1 MDALSNVRDRMTPM
15 VALTG
20 AVAIATAGALAA
32 PPALQSAEHLAP
44 AVVRE
49 VKSLPVELVA
59 SNFFAP
65 YYAMPA
71 GLAGTAITVP
81 LFVVTFAVDNVVK
94 GTTQLLTNLNVD
106 KRLAQQPVVL
116 THSLLFPIATGAQ
129 IALASGLDGTYVY
142 GKFTPAQALN
152 FFVDAVKA
160 AVDGF
165 VAAEKAL
172 FTPPA
177 MAAKPAI
184 NDVASPAIA
193 EPGTTV
199 TLSTASA
206 SVPAKVA
213 PKHITTT
220 PTAATPEQSTTPT
233 ADTEKATGDTEKAEP
248 AAVADTPVVKKPTW
262 KRPTFKLPTLKLP
275 TFKLPTPKKAPTA
288 GTADSGTT
296 PSAPKADAGSKDA
309 GSEASSK

>member
-1 MDALSNVRDRMTPM
+1 MTPM

-20 AVAIATAGALAA
+20 AVAVAAAGAVAA
-32 PPALQSAEHLAP
+32 PPALQVAERSTP

-49 VKSLPVELVA
+49 VKSLPVDLAAV
-59 SNFFAP
+59 NFFAP

-81 LFVVTFAVDNVVK
+81 LYVVTLAVDNVVK

-116 THSLLFPIATGAQ
+116 THSLVFPIATGAQ

-152 FFVDAVKA
+152 FFVNAVKA
-160 AVDGF
+160 AIDGF

-177 MAAKPAI
+177 LTAETARQ
-184 NDVASPAIA
+184 DVASPAIA
-193 EPGTTV
+193 EVNRTV

-206 SVPAKVA
+206 EVTPKAV
-213 PKHITTT
+213 PKHI
-220 PTAATPEQSTTPT
+220 AATPTDAGAAPSAGATG
-233 ADTEKATGDTEKAEP
+233 DTEKATGDDEKAESP
-248 AAVADTPVVKKPTW
+248 APDTPVVKKPTW
-262 KRPTFKLPTLKLP
+262 KRPAFKLPALKLP
-275 TFKLPTPKKAPTA
+275 TFKLPARKK
-288 GTADSGTT
+288 TT
-296 PSAPKADAGSKDA
+296 TTNTTTDTDTTSSVPKADAGSKDA
-309 GSEASSK
+309 GSEGSSK

>member
-1 MDALSNVRDRMTPM
+1 M

-20 AVAIATAGALAA
+20 AVAIAAAGAVAA
-32 PPALQSAEHLAP
+32 PPALRATEHITP

-49 VKSLPVELVA
+49 VKSLPVELAAV
-59 SNFFAP
+59 NFFAP

-71 GLAGTAITVP
+71 GPAGTAITVP
-81 LFVVTFAVDNVVK
+81 LYVVTLAVDNVVK

-116 THSLLFPIATGAQ
+116 THSLVFPIATGAQ

-152 FFVDAVKA
+152 FFTNAVKA
-160 AVDGF
+160 AIDGF
-165 VAAEKAL
+165 IAAEKAL

-177 MAAKPAI
+177 LTAKTAPQ
-184 NDVASPAIA
+184 DVASPAIA
-193 EPGTTV
+193 EVNRTV

-206 SVPAKVA
+206 GVTPKTA
-213 PKHITTT
+213 PKHSAAT
-220 PTAATPEQSTTPT
+220 PTDAAPEPSTAATG
-233 ADTEKATGDTEKAEP
+233 DTEKATGDTEKAESS
-248 AAVADTPVVKKPTW
+248 ASQTPTVKKPTW

-275 TFKLPTPKKAPTA
+275 TFKLPAPKKATTA
-288 GTADSGTT
+288 GTADTDTT
-296 PSAPKADAGSKDA
+296 SSAPKADTGSKDA
-309 GSEASSK
+309 GSESSSK

>member
-1 MDALSNVRDRMTPM
+1 M

-20 AVAIATAGALAA
+20 AVAIAAAGAVAA
-32 PPALQSAEHLAP
+32 PPALQAAEHVTP

-49 VKSLPVELVA
+49 VKSLPVELAAV
-59 SNFFAP
+59 NFFAP

-71 GLAGTAITVP
+71 GPAGTAITVP
-81 LFVVTFAVDNVVK
+81 LYVVTLAVDNVAK
-94 GTTQLLTNLNVD
+94 GATQLLTNLNVD

-116 THSLLFPIATGAQ
+116 THSLVFPIATGAQ

-152 FFVDAVKA
+152 FFVNAVKA

-172 FTPPA
+172 FTQPSVTA
-177 MAAKPAI
+177 KTAAP
-184 NDVASPAIA
+184 DVASPAIGEA
-193 EPGTTV
+193 SRTV

-206 SVPAKVA
+206 EVTPKA
-213 PKHITTT
+213 PRKHS
-220 PTAATPEQSTTPT
+220 AATPANAGPEPSTEATG
-233 ADTEKATGDTEKAEP
+233 DTEKATGDTEKAESPVP
-248 AAVADTPVVKKPTW
+248 ATPVVKKPTW

-275 TFKLPTPKKAPTA
+275 TFKLPAPKKTTT
-288 GTADSGTT
+288 TADSDTT
-296 PSAPKADAGSKDA
+296 PSAPKGDTGSKDA
-309 GSEASSK
+309 GSEGSSK

>member
-20 AVAIATAGALAA
+20 AVAIAAAGAVAA
-32 PPALQSAEHLAP
+32 PPALQAAEHLTP

-49 VKSLPVELVA
+49 VKSLPVELAAV
-59 SNFFAP
+59 NFFAP

-81 LFVVTFAVDNVVK
+81 LYVVTLAVDNVVK

-116 THSLLFPIATGAQ
+116 THSLVFPIATGAQ

-152 FFVDAVKA
+152 FFTNAVKA
-160 AVDGF
+160 AIDGF
-165 VAAEKAL
+165 IAAEKAL

-177 MAAKPAI
+177 LTAKTATQ
-184 NDVASPAIA
+184 DVASPAIA
-193 EPGTTV
+193 EVNRTV

-206 SVPAKVA
+206 GVTPKTA
-213 PKHITTT
+213 PKHVAATSTGAA
-220 PTAATPEQSTTPT
+220 PESSTAATG
-233 ADTEKATGDTEKAEP
+233 DTEKATGDTEKAEP
-248 AAVADTPVVKKPTW
+248 PASQTPAVKKPTW

-275 TFKLPTPKKAPTA
+275 TFKLPAPKKATTA
-288 GTADSGTT
+288 GAADTDTT
-296 PSAPKADAGSKDA
+296 SSAPKADTGSKDA
-309 GSEASSK
+309 GSESSSK

>member
-1 MDALSNVRDRMTPM
+1 MTPM

-20 AVAIATAGALAA
+20 AVAIAAAGAVAA
-32 PPALQSAEHLAP
+32 PPALQAAEHIAP
-44 AVVRE
+44 TVVRE
-49 VKSLPVELVA
+49 VKSVPVELAA

-71 GLAGTAITVP
+71 GLAGTAITIP
-81 LFVVTFAVDNVVK
+81 LFVVTLAVDNVVK

-116 THSLLFPIATGAQ
+116 MHSLVFPIATGAQ

-172 FTPPA
+172 FTQPA
-177 MAAKPAI
+177 VTAKTAI

-193 EPGTTV
+193 ESGTTV

-213 PKHITTT
+213 PKHIATT
-220 PTAATPEQSTTPT
+220 PTAAAPEQSTAQT

-248 AAVADTPVVKKPTW
+248 AVADTPVVKKPTW

-275 TFKLPTPKKAPTA
+275 TFKLPAPKKAATTT
-288 GTADSGTT
+288 GTAAGSVS
-296 PSAPKADAGSKDA
+296 PSSPSKADAGSKDA
-309 GSEASSK
+309 GSEGSSK

>member
-1 MDALSNVRDRMTPM
+1 MDALGNVRDRMTPM

-20 AVAIATAGALAA
+20 AVAIAAAGAVGA
-32 PPALQSAEHLAP
+32 PPALQGTEHITP

-49 VKSLPVELVA
+49 VRSLPVELAAV
-59 SNFFAP
+59 NFFAP

-81 LFVVTFAVDNVVK
+81 LYVVTLAVDNVVK

-116 THSLLFPIATGAQ
+116 THSLVFPIATGAQ

-152 FFVDAVKA
+152 FFTNAVKA
-160 AVDGF
+160 AIDGF
-165 VAAEKAL
+165 IAAEKAL

-177 MAAKPAI
+177 VTAKTATQ
-184 NDVASPAIA
+184 DVASPAIA
-193 EPGTTV
+193 EVNRTV

-206 SVPAKVA
+206 GVTPKTA
-213 PKHITTT
+213 PKHSSAT
-220 PTAATPEQSTTPT
+220 PTDASPELST
-233 ADTEKATGDTEKAEP
+233 AATGDTEKAEFP
-248 AAVADTPVVKKPTW
+248 ASQTPAVKKPTW

-275 TFKLPTPKKAPTA
+275 TFKLPAPKKATTA
-288 GTADSGTT
+288 GTADTDTT
-296 PSAPKADAGSKDA
+296 SSAPKADTGSKDA
-309 GSEASSK
+309 GSESSSK

>member
-20 AVAIATAGALAA
+20 AVAIAAAGAVGA
-32 PPALQSAEHLAP
+32 PPALQGTEHITP

-49 VKSLPVELVA
+49 VTSLPVELAAV
-59 SNFFAP
+59 NFFAP

-71 GLAGTAITVP
+71 GVAGTAITVP
-81 LFVVTFAVDNVVK
+81 LYVATLAVDNVVK

-116 THSLLFPIATGAQ
+116 THSLVFPIATGAQ

-142 GKFTPAQALN
+142 GKFTPAQALS
-152 FFVDAVKA
+152 FFTNAVKA
-160 AVDGF
+160 AIDGF

-177 MAAKPAI
+177 LTAKTVTQ
-184 NDVASPAIA
+184 DVASPAIA
-193 EPGTTV
+193 EVNRTV

-206 SVPAKVA
+206 GVTPKTA
-213 PKHITTT
+213 PKHSSAT
-220 PTAATPEQSTTPT
+220 PTDASPELSTAATG
-233 ADTEKATGDTEKAEP
+233 DTEKATGDTEKAESP
-248 AAVADTPVVKKPTW
+248 ASQTPAVKKPTW

-275 TFKLPTPKKAPTA
+275 TFKLPAPKKATTA
-288 GTADSGTT
+288 GTADTDTT
-296 PSAPKADAGSKDA
+296 SSAPKADTGSKDA
-309 GSEASSK
+309 GSESSSK